1 MPILKVGVRHSHGFT
16 MIELGMVL
24 LVLGIVGALI
34 IPRYGGVLERQQ
46 MRRTINLLRGTVRYL
61 HAHAAH
67 TKRIYRLQFDLENQV
82 MSTCFL
88 ELDSENTC
96 IEEANQVLREH
107 TFPDLVRIVD
117 VINPQGEK
125 IREGEAVTHFHPT
138 GIAEPSIIH
147 LATIQEQ
154 YMTLIIEPLTGNLRV
169 HDGYVEPENTK

>member
-1 MPILKVGVRHSHGFT
+1 

-46 MRRTINLLRGTVRYL
+46 MRQTINMLRGTVRYL

-88 ELDSENTC
+88 ELKSDTC
-96 IEEANQVLREH
+96 QEEASRVLREY

-125 IREGEAVTHFHPT
+125 TREGEAVTHFHPT
-138 GIAEPSIIH
+138 GIAEPSILH
-147 LATIQEQ
+147 LATTQEQ
-154 YMTLIIEPLTGNLRV
+154 YMTLVIEPLTGNLRV
-169 HDGYVEPENTK
+169 HDGYMEPENHK

>member
-1 MPILKVGVRHSHGFT
+1 

-34 IPRYGGVLERQQ
+34 IPRYGGILERQQ
-46 MRRTINLLRGTVRYL
+46 MRRTINMLRGTVRYL

-88 ELDSENTC
+88 VSEDTC
-96 IEEANQVLREH
+96 KEGATQVLREY

-117 VINPQGEK
+117 VINFQGEK
-125 IREGEAVTHFHPT
+125 TREGEAVIHFHPT

-147 LATIQEQ
+147 LATLQEQ
-154 YMTLIIEPLTGNLRV
+154 YMTLTIEPLAGNIRV
-169 HDGYVEPENTK
+169 QDGYVEPENK

>member
-1 MPILKVGVRHSHGFT
+1 MPISRVGVRNHHGFT

-34 IPRYGGVLERQQ
+34 IPRYGGMLERQQ
-46 MRRTINLLRGTVRYL
+46 MRRTINTLRGTVRYL
-61 HAHAAH
+61 QAHAAH

-82 MSTCFL
+82 MSACYLAPDSTCQP
-88 ELDSENTC
+88 
-96 IEEANQVLREH
+96 EATQVLREY
-107 TFPDLVRIVD
+107 TFPDMVRIVD

-125 IREGEAVTHFHPT
+125 TREGEAVTHFHPT

-147 LATIQEQ
+147 LATLQEQ

-169 HDGYVEPENTK
+169 QDGYVEPENK